1 MKIRSVLAIVYS
13 TRNAWLALLLS
24 FCLVAAMHAQPAER
38 YRSATPSADGIG
50 KIYHG
55 REIARMMGF
64 DGAAWLE
71 RTERQ
76 KEERADL
83 LMAELALKPGMNV
96 ADVGAGTGYYSR
108 RMALQVGPEGKVF
121 AIEVQPEML
130 QVLETTAK
138 RPGYGNIVPV
148 LGAEDDVKLPEAS
161 IDLAIMVDVYHE
173 LAYPHEV
180 LTSIVRAVRPGG
192 RVVFV
197 EYRGEDFSVPIKTL
211 HKMTEQQIRLEAAGQ
226 SLVWERTARKLPW
239 QHVVV
244 FKRP

>member
-1 MKIRSVLAIVYS
+1 MRSASDIVCS

-24 FCLVAAMHAQPAER
+24 FGLVAAMHAQPAER

-55 REIARMMGF
+55 REIAQMMGF

-108 RMALQVGPEGKVF
+108 RLALQVGPEGKVF
-121 AIEVQPEML
+121 AIEVQPQML
-130 QVLETTAK
+130 RVLETTAK

-148 LGAEDDVKLPEAS
+148 LGAEDNVNLPEAS

-197 EYRGEDFSVPIKTL
+197 EYRGEDFSVPIKSL
-211 HKMTEQQIRLEAAGQ
+211 HKMTEQQIRLEAADQ

-244 FKRP
+244 FRRP